1 MFLDFLQIAS
11 GISSG
16 SGLGMFM
23 GSPNEKTKD
32 NSHHLGSEIL
42 DSASD
47 EIRIDKSNI
56 LLLGPTGS
64 G

>member
-1 MFLDFLQIAS
+1 
-11 GISSG
+11 
-16 SGLGMFM
+16 MFM

-32 NSHHLGSEIL
+32 NSHHPGSEIL
-42 DSASD
+42 DSALD